1 MKPSLST
8 LARITVFAFVAVVS
22 VSAATAAEQ
31 SDDLRERIAA
41 LESELE
47 RMKTMESEIAEL
59 KALLQERIAKSEK
72 SSDTVEKLE
81 VEVAE
86 TRNEVAEVRVNQ
98 DEWKTYDSI
107 VHLSGYGSVLYS
119 DDDMNESFSRVLF
132 APIFH
137 YQWRDLVLLESEFE
151 VTIGEDGASD
161 FALEYLTINLLVRDN
176 IAVGAGKFLS
186 PVGQFRQ
193 NLHPTWINKLAS
205 APVGF
210 GHDQAAPVSEVGALA
225 RGGVEV
231 SFWSGVF
238 ANYSVFVGNGPILE
252 LNEGGDEI
260 EAIEAEGTTRDA
272 DGNKVYGGRFGLVPF
287 ANTEVGFSLATGEAA
302 VPGEPGRDYD
312 VYGADFVTQWRD
324 FALRGEWVKSKID
337 GLDARRTAAPEG
349 QEWEAWY
356 TQLSYRIRPTKLE
369 TVMRYGDFNS
379 AHGDQA
385 QEQWAFGANWWFNS
399 HAVAK
404 FTYELNHGA
413 TGERVDDDRLL
424 FELSYGF

>member
-8 LARITVFAFVAVVS
+8 LARITVFALVAVVS

-41 LESELE
+41 LESELQ

-161 FALEYLTINLLVRDN
+161 FALEYLTINLLVHDN
-176 IAVGAGKFLS
+176 IAVGAGKFLH

-193 NLHPTWINKLAS
+193 NLCNY
-205 APVGF
+205 PVNP
-210 GHDQAAPVSEVGALA
+210 GH
-225 RGGVEV
+225 
-231 SFWSGVF
+231 
-238 ANYSVFVGNGPILE
+238 
-252 LNEGGDEI
+252 
-260 EAIEAEGTTRDA
+260 
-272 DGNKVYGGRFGLVPF
+272 
-287 ANTEVGFSLATGEAA
+287 
-302 VPGEPGRDYD
+302 
-312 VYGADFVTQWRD
+312 
-324 FALRGEWVKSKID
+324 
-337 GLDARRTAAPEG
+337 
-349 QEWEAWY
+349 
-356 TQLSYRIRPTKLE
+356 
-369 TVMRYGDFNS
+369 
-379 AHGDQA
+379 
-385 QEQWAFGANWWFNS
+385 
-399 HAVAK
+399 
-404 FTYELNHGA
+404 
-413 TGERVDDDRLL
+413 
-424 FELSYGF
+424 